1 MFRAVFLALK
11 HTYNTFY
18 TFAVLNSSMSDEQ
31 RDYDTPG
38 DRPVAGSKAL

>member
-1 MFRAVFLALK
+1 
-11 HTYNTFY
+11 
-18 TFAVLNSSMSDEQ
+18 MSDEQ